1 MGRKPDDVIRFRDR
15 ETGEVRTEVVMAEKA
30 LRFLHV
36 HPKGRKLTDLVLRH
50 LTPNL
55 LYGLYQRSARS
66 KRAIPSFI
74 ASLGIDASE
83 AERPAGDYRSLD
95 DFFTRRLKPGARPLD
110 ADPAHFVS
118 PADGRVL
125 VYPRIENGRMSVKGS
140 RVTLRE
146 LLGDAERAK
155 VYDGGSAVVVR
166 LAPPDYHRFHFPESG
181 EAREAEKIGWH
192 LYSVNPIA
200 LQAGAPSFK
209 NKRQVTVLETKA
221 FGALLLLEIG
231 ALGVGRIV
239 QTFRAGPV
247 QRGAEK
253 GYFRFGGS
261 TVMIVAP
268 PGRLVLD
275 EDLVDASRTELETF
289 VKMGTRIGRAGR

>member
-1 MGRKPDDVIRFRDR
+1 MPDEPIRFRDR
-15 ETGEVRTEVVMAEKA
+15 ETGELRTEVVAGEKA

-36 HPKGRKLTDLVLRH
+36 NPKGRKLTDLVLRH

-66 KRAIPSFI
+66 RKAIPSFV

-83 AERPAGDYRSLD
+83 ADRPLAEYRSLD
-95 DFFTRRLKPGARPLD
+95 DFFTRRLKAGARPI
-110 ADPAHFVS
+110 DPAPGHLVS

-125 VYPRIENGRMSVKGS
+125 VYPRIEKGRMTVKGAK
-140 RVTLRE
+140 VTLSE
-146 LLGDAERAK
+146 LLGDAGRAK
-155 VYDGGSAVVVR
+155 HYEGGSAVVVR

-181 EAREAEKIGWH
+181 DATEAEKIGWH

-200 LQAGAPSFK
+200 LKAGAPSFK
-209 NKRQVTVLETKA
+209 NKRQVTVIATKR
-221 FGALLLLEIG
+221 FGDLLMLEIG
-231 ALGVGRIV
+231 ALGVGKIV

-247 QRGAEK
+247 TRGMEK

-261 TVMIVAP
+261 TVMLVAP
-268 PGRLVLD
+268 PDRVRWD
-275 EDLVDASRTELETF
+275 DDLVEASRGELETL
-289 VKMGTRIGRAGR
+289 VKMGTRIAREA